1 MAGDEEKK
9 RLFEF
14 ERALKTRVVGRPTDG
29 ANEYL
34 ASIDSTNNRL
44 AALAREGA
52 PEGTT
57 IIAREQ
63 TAGRGR
69 LGRAWVSAPDSGLYM
84 STLLRPRKDISELP
98 VITLCLGVAARR
110 AVQAVT
116 GLELGLKWVNDLV
129 LNARKAGGILVEL
142 PVGSKSV
149 ATGQSDNKALVIG
162 IGINIKHPPGELP
175 EEIAE
180 RAIYLEDALGDGTTI
195 DTVELAAELCYQIES
210 IYKRIEADDQAI
222 LLDEWRAA
230 SVTLGR
236 EIKTASGDL
245 EGTAVDIDET
255 GALLVKTRDGTGT
268 KILRAGEISI
278 RSQDGSYS

>member
-1 MAGDEEKK
+1 MAGEEEKK
-9 RLFEF
+9 RLFDF
-14 ERALKTRVVGRPTDG
+14 EQTLKTRLVGRPNSG

-69 LGRAWVSAPDSGLYM
+69 LGRAWVSAPDSGLYL

-98 VITLCLGVAARR
+98 VITLCLGVAAKR

-116 GLELGLKWVNDLV
+116 GLELGLKWVNDLIY
-129 LNARKAGGILVEL
+129 NGRKAGGILVEL
-142 PVGSKSV
+142 PVGGKTSE
-149 ATGQSDNKALVIG
+149 TGPFSKALVIG
-162 IGINIKHPPGELP
+162 IGINIKHPPGTLP

-180 RAIYLEDALGDGTTI
+180 KAIYLEDALGDGTTI

-210 IYKRIEADDQAI
+210 IYERIEADDQAI

-230 SVTLGR
+230 SVTLGK

-245 EGTAVDIDET
+245 EGTALDIDES
-255 GALLVKTRDGTGT
+255 GALLVKTRDGAGT
-268 KILRAGEISI
+268 RLLRAGEISI